1 MNVLLLSRN
10 HTVSEMVAL
19 AFRDRGG
26 DRLVVAEGM
35 DAVTEGEYD
44 IMIVDDTL
52 PGYQEARDWAD
63 RLGITHTVLLSQMGS
78 LEHPGFE
85 RRIRKPFLPSEI
97 ESLVEE
103 YAQVS
108 KASKKQKKK
117 KKKNKSKR
125 EKKKRFQA
133 ETEVLNLDEIET
145 IKTLLEEDGLEIVHE
160 EELAEKMLKE
170 HKGEEKDRHDA
181 LIRALRKMKPRNIRK
196 LLKGASVKIEITFP
210 GADT

>member
-35 DAVTEGEYD
+35 DAVAEGVYD
-44 IMIVDDTL
+44 VMIVDDTL
-52 PGYQEARDWAD
+52 PAYQEARDWAD

-78 LEHPGFE
+78 LENPGFE

-117 KKKNKSKR
+117 KKS
-125 EKKKRFQA
+125 KKKKQA
-133 ETEVLNLDEIET
+133 FYSEAEVLNLEEIDT
-145 IKTLLEEDGLEIVHE
+145 IKSLLEEEGLEIVNE
-160 EELAEKMLKE
+160 EELAEKVMDDEWTRGEDASRHEALLK
-170 HKGEEKDRHDA
+170 
-181 LIRALRKMKPRNIRK
+181 ALRTMKPKKIRK
-196 LLKGASVKIEITFP
+196 LLKGATVKIEITFP
-210 GADT
+210 GEST